1 MDPKKGPFFAIAI
14 IGDAVSAPTAISS
27 TETSKEA
34 FDDANGTEKDIASA
48 IIEDVSKCPDKAATG
63 QDETGR
69 KEEWMKFL
77 YSVAKAKVLFS

>member
-1 MDPKKGPFFAIAI
+1 MPFLLLLLFLLQRLPRKHLMMRI
-14 IGDAVSAPTAISS
+14 
-27 TETSKEA
+27 
-34 FDDANGTEKDIASA
+34 ANGTEKDIASA

-69 KEEWMKFL
+69 KDEWMKFL